1 MCGIFI
7 LLQKLLFLPD
17 AVIRHDHDEWE
28 TKDKQVVLSSAVK
41 ESFIIKCDFLNVLS
55 FLGVQLFIYKG

>member
-1 MCGIFI
+1 MTVCKDVRHIYI

-41 ESFIIKCDFLNVLS
+41 ESFIIKYDF
-55 FLGVQLFIYKG
+55 